1 MVVTAP
7 RRFKL
12 LSNFLDKYP
21 PSRSG
26 LRDARRL
33 EVRPDAPEVRER
45 RCYHYANLDVSDDP
59 HDDPSGPERTIE
71 VTEDV
76 KADKIASLLL
86 PHLEAVKDGNL
97 DHFGYD

>member
-1 MVVTAP
+1 
-7 RRFKL
+7 
-12 LSNFLDKYP
+12 
-21 PSRSG
+21 
-26 LRDARRL
+26 
-33 EVRPDAPEVRER
+33 
-45 RCYHYANLDVSDDP
+45 VSDDP